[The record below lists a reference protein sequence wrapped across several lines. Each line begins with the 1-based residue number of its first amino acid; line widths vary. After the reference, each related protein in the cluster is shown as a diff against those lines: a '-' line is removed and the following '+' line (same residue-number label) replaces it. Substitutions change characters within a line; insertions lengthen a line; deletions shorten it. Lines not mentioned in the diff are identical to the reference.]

1 MAHAHDLSVLKTQY
15 GDRCVFLSVYI
26 AEAHAA
32 DEWPVGA
39 RISFCNQPRH
49 IGERVALAASF
60 VQKYAFTL
68 PMVVDDPARDLV
80 PGAATDGAIKPGFDK
95 LWAGTS

>member
-1 MAHAHDLSVLKTQY
+1 MAHAHVLSALQTQY

-39 RISFCNQPRH
+39 RISFCDQPRQL
-49 IGERVALAASF
+49 GQRVALAASF
-60 VQKYAFTL
+60 VQKYDFTL
-68 PMVVDDPARDLV
+68 PMVVDDPARDLA
-80 PGAATDGAIKPGFDK
+80 PGTNSEGATKPGFDT
-95 LWAGTS
+95 LWAGTC